1 MKKII
6 LSLIVPILTTV
17 LMSGEVNAQLSKSS
31 DAVASISTPGGDY
44 LNKSLP
50 PVAISFR
57 TLKNFR
63 KMFTETDARWYEIHD
78 AFIAKFSGNSIET
91 MAGFGK
97 RGTWLYTI
105 KRYGE
110 KVLPKDVREQVKIS
124 YYDYTI
130 SHIDEVH
137 VPAQENSIYIIHIRH
152 NQTFKTLRVCD
163 REMEVIGE
171 YYE

>member
-1 MKKII
+1 MKKNI
-6 LSLIVPILTTV
+6 LSLMLSTIAM
-17 LMSGEVNAQLSKSS
+17 LMFGEVNAQLSPSS
-31 DAVASISTPGGDY
+31 DAVAGISTPKNEY
-44 LNKSLP
+44 LNKSVP

-63 KMFTETDARWYEIHD
+63 KMFATTDARWYEIHD

-91 MAGFGK
+91 MVGFGK

-124 YYDYTI
+124 YYDFNI

-137 VPAQENSIYIIHIRH
+137 VPGQENSIYIIHIRD
-152 NQTFKTLRVCD
+152 NKTFKTLRICD
-163 REMEVIGE
+163 KEMEVIGE